1 MIGNVKQVQSVE
13 RGQVTGTDG
22 KTVSIKEVRAVPSS
36 TQDVDIPDDRR
47 RGLRDASLREKLKDF
62 AKDLWEALGD
72 RELAA
77 TAAARLMPE
86 PFSQTKPSSMIF
98 TGFLKLFPRL
108 FKLTG
113 EGPAMKVS
121 RAARRR
127 VRGKQP
133 AA

>member
-1 MIGNVKQVQSVE
+1 
-13 RGQVTGTDG
+13 
-22 KTVSIKEVRAVPSS
+22 VRAVPSS
-36 TQDVDIPDDRR
+36 TQDVAIPDARN
-47 RGLRDASLREKLKDF
+47 RGLRDASLREKLGDF

-86 PFSQTKPSSMIF
+86 SFVQTKPSSMLF
-98 TGFLKLFPRL
+98 TGFLKLFPKL
-108 FKLTG
+108 FKLSG

-127 VRGKQP
+127 VRGKQAP
-133 AA
+133 